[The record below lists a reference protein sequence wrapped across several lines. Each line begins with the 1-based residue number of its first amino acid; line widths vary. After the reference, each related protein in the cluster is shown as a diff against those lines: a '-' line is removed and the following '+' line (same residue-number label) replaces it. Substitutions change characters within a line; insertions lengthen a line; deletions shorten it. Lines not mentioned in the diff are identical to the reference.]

1 MKHLEKFD
9 GYNERPKNIIPSDSD
24 FDDIDNQL
32 INKMKENGIE
42 PNSYAIYSD
51 LELLKKDKT
60 NSYIF
65 HIIKDYLI
73 KNDHDSTMQDIMR
86 TAIKFFDNK
95 YGDVIKKFKEDRKK
109 EFSTDLTKEG
119 NYILLPHEGEMV
131 KVPRK
136 IGHNYIPL
144 KIIPMEELRTKYS
157 RHKRLKTFHVKGLKC
172 VRCPREGKY
181 LIAAKDK
188 GGAIHIDVYTKDFEL
203 MTVDHIKP
211 KSKGGTYDIKN
222 LDPMCCFC
230 NTKKAAIYDEEIDE
244 EEIEDEKIS
253 EDEI

>member
-9 GYNERPKNIIPSDSD
+9 GYNERPKNIIPSESD
-24 FDDIDNQL
+24 FEE
-32 INKMKENGIE
+32 INKELLNKIKENGIE
-42 PNSYAIYSD
+42 PNIDAIYSD

-60 NSYIF
+60 NSFIF
-65 HIIKDYLI
+65 HIVKKYLI
-73 KNDHDSTMQDIMR
+73 KNNYDASIQNIMR
-86 TAIKFFDNK
+86 TSIKFFDNK
-95 YGDVIKKFKEDRKK
+95 YGDVIKQFKEDRKK
-109 EFSTDLTKEG
+109 EFNIDTKKDG
-119 NYILLPHEGEMV
+119 NYVFLKDEDSGEMI

-144 KIIPMEELRTKYS
+144 KIIPMEELHTKYS

-172 VRCPREGKY
+172 VRCDRVGKY

-188 GGAIHIDVYTKDFEL
+188 GGAIHLDIYTKDFEL

-211 KSKGGTYDIKN
+211 KSRGGTYDIEN

-230 NTKKAAIYDEEIDE
+230 NTKKAAKYE
-244 EEIEDEKIS
+244 EDENNVETS
-253 EDEI
+253 ED